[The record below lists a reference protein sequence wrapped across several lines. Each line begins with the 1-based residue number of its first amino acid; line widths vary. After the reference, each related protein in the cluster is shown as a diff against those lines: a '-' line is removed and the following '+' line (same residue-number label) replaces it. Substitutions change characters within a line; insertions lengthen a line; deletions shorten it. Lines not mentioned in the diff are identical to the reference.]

1 MHRTQIL
8 QEPEKYKLLTE
19 TARQERRS
27 LSDLIN
33 ELVDIQFDQ
42 RKQIALSAATQALL
56 TDYRTDPELTA
67 FQALNGDDFHA

>member
-8 QEPEKYKLLTE
+8 LEPEKYKLLTE
-19 TARQERRS
+19 IARQERRS

-42 RKQIALSAATQALL
+42 CKQTALSAATQALL

>member
-8 QEPEKYKLLTE
+8 LEPEKYKLLTE
-19 TARQERRS
+19 IARQERRS

-42 RKQIALSAATQALL
+42 RKQTALSAATQALL